1 VGVQR
6 AWSLHGSAGSSLH
19 LHVPIGIVHG
29 DVWGLSDFQLR
40 FKVQGFMYIATVPNM
55 VRGILTRGAAIIVL
69 VGWGAAVA
77 SAAACPARINGTDF
91 LNTDHQTS
99 TDAVSYTDCCG

>member
-1 VGVQR
+1 
-6 AWSLHGSAGSSLH
+6 
-19 LHVPIGIVHG
+19 
-29 DVWGLSDFQLR
+29 
-40 FKVQGFMYIATVPNM
+40 M
-55 VRGILTRGAAIIVL
+55 IVL

-77 SAAACPARINGTDF
+77 SAAACPACINGTDF